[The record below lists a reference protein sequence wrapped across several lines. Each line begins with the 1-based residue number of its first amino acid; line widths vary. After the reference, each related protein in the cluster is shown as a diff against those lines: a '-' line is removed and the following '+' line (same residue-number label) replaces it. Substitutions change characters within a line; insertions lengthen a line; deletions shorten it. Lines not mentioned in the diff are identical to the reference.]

1 MFWKLLREREIKLD
15 MKGFNL
21 FLFALLVLSFSNH
34 ANSAASKT
42 IQSGRP
48 GQSIGADI
56 VGKNVFQIQSG
67 VELNKTE
74 IEDQTVENFIQNNVL
89 RYGVSEKFELSTVFD
104 IANFDNTELKTG
116 NLQVGGRVS
125 LISEAKGI
133 IPQLAFQTRAQLV
146 DSEGYKNSAITV
158 GSILSAVHDLNDF
171 GSITLNLAMSN
182 AEDGVLELSGG
193 TLSWG
198 KNYDEKLSYFV
209 EYYASKS
216 ENEWLNYWDTGVGY
230 LVNNDLLIDTSVG
243 FDLED
248 DMEYQFV
255 SLGFSWRAL

>member
-1 MFWKLLREREIKLD
+1 MFWKLLKEKGIKLD
-15 MKGFNL
+15 MKGFNF
-21 FLFALLVLSFSNH
+21 FLFAFLVLSFSNQ
-34 ANSAASKT
+34 ANSATSKT
-42 IQSGRP
+42 IQTGRP
-48 GQSIGADI
+48 GQSIGAGV
-56 VGKNVFQIQSG
+56 VGKNIFQIQSG

-125 LISEAKGI
+125 LIVEAKGI
-133 IPQLAFQTRAQLV
+133 IPQLAFQARAQLV
-146 DSEGYKNSAITV
+146 DSEGYKNSSINFV
-158 GSILSAVHDLNDF
+158 SILSAVHDLNNL
-171 GSITLNLAMSN
+171 GSMTSNLVMSKT
-182 AEDGVLELSGG
+182 EDDNLELSGG

-209 EYYASKS
+209 EYYANKS
-216 ENEWLNYWDTGVGY
+216 ENDWINYWDTGVGY
-230 LVNNDLLIDTSVG
+230 LVNNDLLIDASVG
-243 FDLED
+243 FDLEE